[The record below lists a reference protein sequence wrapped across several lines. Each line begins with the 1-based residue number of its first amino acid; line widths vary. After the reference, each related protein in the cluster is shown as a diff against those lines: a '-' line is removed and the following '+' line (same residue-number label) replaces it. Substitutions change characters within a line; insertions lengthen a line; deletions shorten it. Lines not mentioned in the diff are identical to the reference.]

1 MFDEDEEKA
10 KKRRDIEIGSDL
22 STLSVDELDERVE
35 LLKAEIARI
44 EEEKKQKQSSLSAA
58 EAFFK
63 N

>member
-22 STLSVDELDERVE
+22 STLSVDELDERIE
-35 LLKAEIARI
+35 LLKAEIGRI

-58 EAFFK
+58 DAFFK

>member
-35 LLKAEIARI
+35 LLKAEIGRI

>member
-22 STLSVDELDERVE
+22 STLSVDELDERIE
-35 LLKAEIARI
+35 LLKAEIGRI

>member
-10 KKRRDIEIGSDL
+10 KKRRDIVIGSDL
-22 STLSVDELDERVE
+22 STLSVDELDERIE
-35 LLKAEIARI
+35 LLKAEIGRI